1 MSNFPKMLIFL
12 AILSLFMGI
21 CFKLLSIDITTYFG
35 LYPFQPRSFL
45 NFSNTILLLAIA
57 FLLLPRN
64 YE

>member
-1 MSNFPKMLIFL
+1 MSTCPKMLVFL
-12 AILSLFMGI
+12 AILSLFIGV
-21 CFKLLSIDITTYFG
+21 CFKLFGIDVSAYFG

-57 FLLLPRN
+57 LLLMPRN